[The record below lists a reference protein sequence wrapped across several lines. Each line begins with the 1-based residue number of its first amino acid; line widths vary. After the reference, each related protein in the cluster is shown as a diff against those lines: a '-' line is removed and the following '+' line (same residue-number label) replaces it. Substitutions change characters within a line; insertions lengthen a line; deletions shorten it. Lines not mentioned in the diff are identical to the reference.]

1 MCLAF
6 IFEIFLLIMAIAT
19 LVSDKTKQIAAGL
32 GGLSLLISIFLL
44 IVIVVYAA
52 NYNDQHGGGIKLGY
66 SYWLAVTAFMFMI
79 ISAVLGF
86 AMMGAGKG
94 EDEDG
99 FPTARA

>member
-1 MCLAF
+1 
-6 IFEIFLLIMAIAT
+6 MAIAT
-19 LVSDKTKQIAAGL
+19 LVSDKTKQLAAGL
-32 GGLSLLISIFLL
+32 GGLSLLISTFLL

-52 NYNDQHGGGIKLGY
+52 KYNDQHGGSIKLGY
-66 SYWLAVTAFMFMI
+66 SYWLAVTAFVFMI
-79 ISAVLGF
+79 ISAALGF